1 MKKKISNNAL
11 QAELEALSTR
21 KYKSISKVRGADA
34 VVYTRVSSQ
43 EQAENNGSLEVQLKY
58 CNNYAKTNS
67 IQIKEY
73 FGGSYE
79 SAKTDGRKEFLR
91 MIEYVKKHKNISYI
105 IVFNYDRFSRTGA
118 AASHISEELSRQGVT
133 VKSVTQDIDTSTAI
147 GRLQENFFHLLNNF
161 DNRLKSDRT
170 IINTKEVM
178 LKGYWP
184 YQTPLGYLNLKPK
197 HRACFHEYVITESGK
212 HLRKGFQMLTERKY
226 FYYEIVDYLIQRGV
240 EISTKNFRNVFS
252 NPFYA
257 GYVTGSL
264 VGGKL
269 IEGKHPKLIDL
280 KTFLAAQDVLN
291 NNPFVGVAKVFR
303 HNEVPLKIF
312 VKDEVSGKPFTG
324 YTTRGNWY
332 YKTKDAAIPVNVSSK
347 LLNGLFVNL
356 LSKYE
361 YNPTLK
367 KKFEAILTSELKSRL
382 SGKASDKTLLK
393 KKIAEKQGLLEKA
406 ELKYISDQITED
418 IYNKHAEQLRSEIG
432 VLSKGIDSAT
442 LSSSNIEK
450 VVKNCLAISQNLS
463 QAWISAEYEK
473 KQRLQKMVFPEGIMY
488 NKHNGVVRTSK
499 VNLIFN
505 EIPLLV
511 SLCAEK
517 EKGDSVKNRLKSNYV
532 PRTGIEPALP
542 CDNQILS
549 LARLPVPPSG
559 LRSANVSFPVL
570 TTNSFCIFL
579 SMTF

>member
-226 FYYEIVDYLIQRGV
+226 FYYEIVDYLMQRGV
-240 EISTKNFRNVFS
+240 EISTKSFRHVFS

-264 VGGKL
+264 LGGKL

-303 HNEVPLKIF
+303 HDEVPLKIF

-347 LLNGLFVNL
+347 LLNSMFVDL

-361 YNPTLK
+361 FNPSLK
-367 KKFEAILTSELKSRL
+367 KKFGVILTSELKSRL
-382 SGKASDKTLLK
+382 SEKASDKTLLK
-393 KKIAEKQGLLEKA
+393 KKIAEKQSLLEKA

-418 IYNKHAEQLRSEIG
+418 IYNKHAQQIRSEIG
-432 VLSKGIDSAT
+432 ELSKGIDSASM
-442 LSSSNIEK
+442 SSSNIEK
-450 VVKNCLAISQNLS
+450 VVQNCLAISQNIS
-463 QAWISAEYEK
+463 QAWISADYEK

-488 NKHNGVVRTSK
+488 NKQNGVVRTSK

-511 SLCAEK
+511 SLCAKK

-559 LRSANVSFPVL
+559 PLY
-570 TTNSFCIFL
+570 
-579 SMTF
+579 

>member
-1 MKKKISNNAL
+1 MKNSSSAL
-11 QAELEALSTR
+11 QAELETLSTR
-21 KYKSISKVRGADA
+21 KYKSHAKVRGVDA

-79 SAKTDGRKEFLR
+79 SAKSDGRKEFLR
-91 MIEYVKKHKNISYI
+91 MIEYVKKYKNISYI

-118 AASHISEELSRQGVT
+118 AASRISEELSRQGVT

-226 FYYEIVDYLIQRGV
+226 FYYEIVDYLMQRGV
-240 EISTKNFRNVFS
+240 EISTKSFRHVFS

-264 VGGKL
+264 LGGKL

-303 HNEVPLKIF
+303 HDEVPLKIF

-347 LLNGLFVNL
+347 LLNSMFVDL

-361 YNPTLK
+361 FNPSLK
-367 KKFEAILTSELKSRL
+367 KKFGVILTSELKSRL
-382 SGKASDKTLLK
+382 SEKASDKTLLK
-393 KKIAEKQGLLEKA
+393 KKIAEKQSLLEKA

-418 IYNKHAEQLRSEIG
+418 IYNKHAQQIRGEIG
-432 VLSKGIDSAT
+432 ELSKGIDSASI
-442 LSSSNIEK
+442 SSSIVEK
-450 VVKNCLAISQNLS
+450 IIKNCLSIAQNLS
-463 QAWISAEYEK
+463 QAWIAAEY
-473 KQRLQKMVFPEGIMY
+473 QQ
-488 NKHNGVVRTSK
+488 
-499 VNLIFN
+499 
-505 EIPLLV
+505 
-511 SLCAEK
+511 
-517 EKGDSVKNRLKSNYV
+517 
-532 PRTGIEPALP
+532 
-542 CDNQILS
+542 
-549 LARLPVPPSG
+549 
-559 LRSANVSFPVL
+559 
-570 TTNSFCIFL
+570 
-579 SMTF
+579 

>member
-1 MKKKISNNAL
+1 MKMKNSSSAL
-11 QAELEALSTR
+11 QAELETLSTR
-21 KYKSISKVRGADA
+21 KYKSHAKVRGVDA

-79 SAKTDGRKEFLR
+79 SAKSDGRKEFLR

-212 HLRKGFQMLTERKY
+212 HLRKGYQMLTERKY

-303 HNEVPLKIF
+303 HDEVPLKIF

-324 YTTRGNWY
+324 YTARGNWY

-463 QAWISAEYEK
+463 QAWISADYEK
-473 KQRLQKMVFPEGIMY
+473 KQHLQEMVFPEGIMY
-488 NKHNGVVRTSK
+488 NKQNGVVRTSK

-559 LRSANVSFPVL
+559 PLY
-570 TTNSFCIFL
+570 
-579 SMTF
+579 

>member
-559 LRSANVSFPVL
+559 PLF
-570 TTNSFCIFL
+570 
-579 SMTF
+579 

>member
-1 MKKKISNNAL
+1 MKMKNSSSAL
-11 QAELEALSTR
+11 QAELETLSTR
-21 KYKSISKVRGADA
+21 KYKSHAKVRGVDA

-79 SAKTDGRKEFLR
+79 SAKSDGRKEFLR

-118 AASHISEELSRQGVT
+118 AASRISEELSRQGVT

-170 IINTKEVM
+170 RINTKEVM

-226 FYYEIVDYLIQRGV
+226 FYYEIVDYLMQRGV
-240 EISTKNFRNVFS
+240 EISTKSFRHVFS

-264 VGGKL
+264 LGGKL

-303 HNEVPLKIF
+303 HDEVPLKIF

-347 LLNGLFVNL
+347 LLNSMFVDL

-361 YNPTLK
+361 FNPSLK
-367 KKFEAILTSELKSRL
+367 KKFGVILTSELKSRL
-382 SGKASDKTLLK
+382 SEKASDKTLLK
-393 KKIAEKQGLLEKA
+393 KKIAEKQSLLEKA

-418 IYNKHAEQLRSEIG
+418 IYNKHAQQIRSEIG
-432 VLSKGIDSAT
+432 ELSKGIDSASM
-442 LSSSNIEK
+442 SSSNIEK
-450 VVKNCLAISQNLS
+450 VVQNCLAISQNIS

-473 KQRLQKMVFPEGIMY
+473 KQHLQKMVFPEGIMY
-488 NKHNGVVRTSK
+488 NKQNGVVRTSK

-511 SLCAEK
+511 SLCAKK

-532 PRTGIEPALP
+532 PFAGISSA
-542 CDNQILS
+542 QIEAELGEIIKTY
-549 LARLPVPPSG
+549 G
-559 LRSANVSFPVL
+559 L
-570 TTNSFCIFL
+570 
-579 SMTF
+579 

>member
-1 MKKKISNNAL
+1 MKMKNSSSAL
-11 QAELEALSTR
+11 QAELETLSTR
-21 KYKSISKVRGADA
+21 KYKSHAKVRGVDA

-212 HLRKGFQMLTERKY
+212 HLRKGYQMLTERKY

-280 KTFLAAQDVLN
+280 KTFIAAQDVLN

-324 YTTRGNWY
+324 YTARGNWY

-463 QAWISAEYEK
+463 QAWISADYEK
-473 KQRLQKMVFPEGIMY
+473 KQHLQKMVFPEGIMY
-488 NKHNGVVRTSK
+488 NKQNGVVRTSK

-559 LRSANVSFPVL
+559 PLY
-570 TTNSFCIFL
+570 
-579 SMTF
+579 

>member
-1 MKKKISNNAL
+1 MKNSSSAL
-11 QAELEALSTR
+11 QAELETLSTR
-21 KYKSISKVRGADA
+21 KYKSHAKVRGVDA

-133 VKSVTQDIDTSTAI
+133 VKSITQDIDTSTAI

-226 FYYEIVDYLIQRGV
+226 FYYEIVDYLMQRGV
-240 EISTKNFRNVFS
+240 EISTKSFRHVFS

-264 VGGKL
+264 LGGKL

-347 LLNGLFVNL
+347 LLNGMFVDL

-361 YNPTLK
+361 YNPSLK
-367 KKFEAILTSELKSRL
+367 KKLEAILTSELKSRL
-382 SGKASDKTLLK
+382 SEKASDKTLLK
-393 KKIAEKQGLLEKA
+393 KKIAEKHSLLEKA

-418 IYNKHAEQLRSEIG
+418 IYNKHAQQIRSEIG
-432 VLSKGIDSAT
+432 ELSKGIDSASM
-442 LSSSNIEK
+442 SSSNIEK
-450 VVKNCLAISQNLS
+450 VVQNCLAISQNIS
-463 QAWISAEYEK
+463 QAWILAEYEK

-488 NKHNGVVRTSK
+488 NKQNGVVRTSK

-532 PRTGIEPALP
+532 RKRRFELPR
-542 CDNQILS
+542 
-549 LARLPVPPSG
+549 PVKG
-559 LRSANVSFPVL
+559 A
-570 TTNSFCIFL
+570 TTSR
-579 SMTF
+579 

>member
-11 QAELEALSTR
+11 QAELETLSTR

-73 FGGSYE
+73 FGGSFE

-91 MIEYVKKHKNISYI
+91 MIEYVKKHKNISFI

-303 HNEVPLKIF
+303 HDEVPLKIF

-347 LLNGLFVNL
+347 QLNGLFVNL

-367 KKFEAILTSELKSRL
+367 KKFEAILTSELKNRL
-382 SGKASDKTLLK
+382 SEKASDKTLLK
-393 KKIAEKQGLLEKA
+393 KKIAEKQSLLEKV

-418 IYNKHAEQLRSEIG
+418 IYKKHAQQLRDEIG
-432 VLSKGIDSAT
+432 ELSKGIDSTT
-442 LSSSNIEK
+442 LSSSNIDKIVE
-450 VVKNCLAISQNLS
+450 NCLSISQNLS
-463 QAWISAEYEK
+463 QAWISADYEK
-473 KQRLQKMVFPEGIMY
+473 KQHLQKMVFPEGIMY
-488 NKHNGVVRTSK
+488 NKQNGVVRTSK

-511 SLCAEK
+511 SLCSEK

-559 LRSANVSFPVL
+559 PLY
-570 TTNSFCIFL
+570 
-579 SMTF
+579 

>member
-212 HLRKGFQMLTERKY
+212 HLRKGYQMLTERKY

-303 HNEVPLKIF
+303 HDEVPLKIF

-324 YTTRGNWY
+324 YTARGNWY

-463 QAWISAEYEK
+463 QAWISADYEK
-473 KQRLQKMVFPEGIMY
+473 KQHLQKMVFPEGIMY
-488 NKHNGVVRTSK
+488 NKQNGVVRTSK

-532 PRTGIEPALP
+532 QKRRFELPR
-542 CDNQILS
+542 
-549 LARLPVPPSG
+549 PVKG
-559 LRSANVSFPVL
+559 A
-570 TTNSFCIFL
+570 TTSR
-579 SMTF
+579 

>member
-212 HLRKGFQMLTERKY
+212 HLRKGYQMLTERKY

-303 HNEVPLKIF
+303 HDEVPLKIF

-463 QAWISAEYEK
+463 QAWISADYEK
-473 KQRLQKMVFPEGIMY
+473 KQHLQKMVFPEGIMY
-488 NKHNGVVRTSK
+488 NKQNGVVRTSK

-559 LRSANVSFPVL
+559 PLY
-570 TTNSFCIFL
+570 
-579 SMTF
+579 

>member
-11 QAELEALSTR
+11 QAELETLSTR

-73 FGGSYE
+73 FGGSFE

-303 HNEVPLKIF
+303 HDEVPLKIF

-347 LLNGLFVNL
+347 QLNGLFVNL

-382 SGKASDKTLLK
+382 SEKASDKTLLK
-393 KKIAEKQGLLEKA
+393 KKIAEKQSLLEKV

-418 IYNKHAEQLRSEIG
+418 IYKKHAQQLRDEIG
-432 VLSKGIDSAT
+432 ELSKGIDSTT
-442 LSSSNIEK
+442 LSSSNIDKIVE
-450 VVKNCLAISQNLS
+450 NCLSISQNLS
-463 QAWISAEYEK
+463 QAWISADYEK
-473 KQRLQKMVFPEGIMY
+473 KQHLQKMVFPEGIMY
-488 NKHNGVVRTSK
+488 NKQNGVVRTSK

-511 SLCAEK
+511 SLCSEK

-559 LRSANVSFPVL
+559 PLY
-570 TTNSFCIFL
+570 
-579 SMTF
+579 

>member
-212 HLRKGFQMLTERKY
+212 HLRKGYQMLTERKY

-303 HNEVPLKIF
+303 HDEVPLKIF

-463 QAWISAEYEK
+463 QAWISADYEK
-473 KQRLQKMVFPEGIMY
+473 KQHLQEMVFPEGIMY
-488 NKHNGVVRTSK
+488 NKQNGVVRTSK

-559 LRSANVSFPVL
+559 PLY
-570 TTNSFCIFL
+570 
-579 SMTF
+579 

>member
-1 MKKKISNNAL
+1 MKMKNSSSAL
-11 QAELEALSTR
+11 QAELETLSTR
-21 KYKSISKVRGADA
+21 KYKSHAKVRGVDA

-226 FYYEIVDYLIQRGV
+226 FYYEIVDYLMQRGV
-240 EISTKNFRNVFS
+240 EISTKSFRHVFS

-264 VGGKL
+264 LGGKL

-347 LLNGLFVNL
+347 LLNGMFVDL

-361 YNPTLK
+361 YNPSLK
-367 KKFEAILTSELKSRL
+367 KKLEAILTSELKSRL
-382 SGKASDKTLLK
+382 SEKASDKTLLK
-393 KKIAEKQGLLEKA
+393 KKIAEKQSLLEKA

-418 IYNKHAEQLRSEIG
+418 IYNKHAQQIRSEIG
-432 VLSKGIDSAT
+432 ELSKGIDSASM
-442 LSSSNIEK
+442 SSSNIEK
-450 VVKNCLAISQNLS
+450 VVQNCLAISQNIS

-488 NKHNGVVRTSK
+488 NKQNGVVRTSK

-511 SLCAEK
+511 SLCADK

-559 LRSANVSFPVL
+559 PLY
-570 TTNSFCIFL
+570 
-579 SMTF
+579 

>member
-1 MKKKISNNAL
+1 MKMKNSSSAL
-11 QAELEALSTR
+11 QAELETLSTR
-21 KYKSISKVRGADA
+21 KYKSHAKVRGVDA

-79 SAKTDGRKEFLR
+79 SAKSDGRKEFLR

-118 AASHISEELSRQGVT
+118 AASRISEELSRQGVT

-226 FYYEIVDYLIQRGV
+226 FYYEIVDYLMQRGV
-240 EISTKNFRNVFS
+240 EISTKSFRHVFS

-264 VGGKL
+264 LGGKL

-303 HNEVPLKIF
+303 HDEVPLKIF

-347 LLNGLFVNL
+347 LLNSMFVDL

-361 YNPTLK
+361 FNPSLK
-367 KKFEAILTSELKSRL
+367 KKFGVILTSELKSRL
-382 SGKASDKTLLK
+382 SEKASDKTLLK
-393 KKIAEKQGLLEKA
+393 KKIAEKQSLLEKA

-418 IYNKHAEQLRSEIG
+418 IYNKHAQQIRSEIG
-432 VLSKGIDSAT
+432 ELSKGIDSASM
-442 LSSSNIEK
+442 SSSNIEK
-450 VVKNCLAISQNLS
+450 VVQNCLAISQNIS
-463 QAWISAEYEK
+463 QAWISADYEK

-488 NKHNGVVRTSK
+488 NKQNGVVRTSK

-511 SLCAEK
+511 SLCAKK

-532 PRTGIEPALP
+532 PRTGIEPAHP
-542 CDNQILS
+542 FEYQILS
-549 LARLPVPPSG
+549 LTRLPVPPSG
-559 LRSANVSFPVL
+559 LWDGKYRQ
-570 TTNSFCIFL
+570 FL
-579 SMTF
+579 NW